1 MAKARAKKDERVD
14 PRPGPEA
21 DDARA
26 APDVDAG
33 AAPDPAPPDADA
45 AAAADPGHVG
55 VTLLVDDDSLDDL
68 DGVLR
73 RARRAGLR
81 DGQVLAAAGVITGTA
96 PADTIH
102 ELSLVRGI
110 RAAEPERT
118 IHLPPPDQPQ

>member
-1 MAKARAKKDERVD
+1 VAKARAKKDKQLD
-14 PRPGPEA
+14 PGRG
-21 DDARA
+21 
-26 APDVDAG
+26 
-33 AAPDPAPPDADA
+33 ADA
-45 AAAADPGHVG
+45 ASAPDAEKVG

-73 RARRAGLR
+73 RARKAGLR

-96 PADTIH
+96 HPDTLH

-118 IHLPPPDQPQ
+118 IQLPPPDQPQ

>member
-14 PRPGPEA
+14 PCPGPEA

-33 AAPDPAPPDADA
+33 AAPDPAP
-45 AAAADPGHVG
+45 VG

-118 IHLPPPDQPQ
+118 IQLPPPDQPQ

>member
-1 MAKARAKKDERVD
+1 MAKARAKKDQQVEPDR
-14 PRPGPEA
+14 GA
-21 DDARA
+21 DDA
-26 APDVDAG
+26 G
-33 AAPDPAPPDADA
+33 ATPDADA
-45 AAAADPGHVG
+45 AAAAADLGHVG

-73 RARRAGLR
+73 RARKAGLR

-118 IHLPPPDQPQ
+118 IQLPPPDQPQ

>member
-1 MAKARAKKDERVD
+1 MAKARAKKSQQVD
-14 PRPGPEA
+14 P
-21 DDARA
+21 DRA
-26 APDVDAG
+26 ADEDLTAPDADTDVG
-33 AAPDPAPPDADA
+33 AAPG
-45 AAAADPGHVG
+45 PGPVA

-73 RARRAGLR
+73 RVRKAGLR

-110 RAAEPERT
+110 RAAETVRT
-118 IHLPPPDQPQ
+118 IQLPPPDQPQ

>member
-1 MAKARAKKDERVD
+1 MAKARAKKDQQVD
-14 PRPGPEA
+14 PDPGAAQPTTPARPR
-21 DDARA
+21 DA
-26 APDVDAG
+26 DAG
-33 AAPDPAPPDADA
+33 AAP
-45 AAAADPGHVG
+45 DPGHVG

-73 RARRAGLR
+73 RARKAGLR

-118 IHLPPPDQPQ
+118 IQLPPPDQPQ

>member
-1 MAKARAKKDERVD
+1 VAKARAKKDRKVD
-14 PRPGPEA
+14 PDRAA
-21 DDARA
+21 DDAGPR
-26 APDVDAG
+26 PDTDVG
-33 AAPDPAPPDADA
+33 AAPDPGP
-45 AAAADPGHVG
+45 VG

-73 RARRAGLR
+73 RARKAGLR

-118 IHLPPPDQPQ
+118 IQLPPPDQPQ

>member
-1 MAKARAKKDERVD
+1 MAKARAKKDQQVEPDR
-14 PRPGPEA
+14 GA
-21 DDARA
+21 DDAGA
-26 APDVDAG
+26 TPDV
-33 AAPDPAPPDADA
+33 DA

-73 RARRAGLR
+73 RARNAGLR

-118 IHLPPPDQPQ
+118 IQLPPPDQPQ

>member
-1 MAKARAKKDERVD
+1 MAEARSKKEQPVD
-14 PRPGPEA
+14 PDCGA
-21 DDARA
+21 DNAGA
-26 APDVDAG
+26 APDADAG
-33 AAPDPAPPDADA
+33 AAPDPGP
-45 AAAADPGHVG
+45 VG

-73 RARRAGLR
+73 RARNAGLR

-96 PADTIH
+96 SADTLH

-118 IHLPPPDQPQ
+118 IQLPPPDQPQ

>member
-1 MAKARAKKDERVD
+1 MAKARAKKDQPVD
-14 PRPGPEA
+14 PDPP
-21 DDARA
+21 
-26 APDVDAG
+26 PPLPHDAG
-33 AAPDPAPPDADA
+33 ARPAPP
-45 AAAADPGHVG
+45 PPPHRSRQVG

-68 DGVLR
+68 EGVLR
-73 RARRAGLR
+73 RARKAGLR

-118 IHLPPPDQPQ
+118 IQLPPPDQPQ

>member
-1 MAKARAKKDERVD
+1 MAKARAKKDQQVEHDR
-14 PRPGPEA
+14 GA
-21 DDARA
+21 DDAGA
-26 APDVDAG
+26 PPDVDAG
-33 AAPDPAPPDADA
+33 
-45 AAAADPGHVG
+45 AAADPGHVG

-73 RARRAGLR
+73 RARKAGLR

-110 RAAEPERT
+110 RAAEPERK
-118 IHLPPPDQPQ
+118 IQLPPPDQPQ

>member
-1 MAKARAKKDERVD
+1 VAKARAKKDQQVEPDR
-14 PRPGPEA
+14 GA
-21 DDARA
+21 DDAGA
-26 APDVDAG
+26 TPDV
-33 AAPDPAPPDADA
+33 DA

-73 RARRAGLR
+73 RARNAGLR

-110 RAAEPERT
+110 RAAELERT
-118 IHLPPPDQPQ
+118 IQLPLPDQPQ

>member
-1 MAKARAKKDERVD
+1 MAKARAKKDQRVD
-14 PRPGPEA
+14 PDPDRGT
-21 DDARA
+21 DDSGA
-26 APDVDAG
+26 ASDVDVDPA
-33 AAPDPAPPDADA
+33 AAPDPAP
-45 AAAADPGHVG
+45 VG
-55 VTLLVDDDSLDDL
+55 VTLLVDDASLDDL

-73 RARRAGLR
+73 RARNAGLR

-118 IHLPPPDQPQ
+118 IQLPPPDQPQ

>member
-1 MAKARAKKDERVD
+1 MAKARAKKDQQVD
-14 PRPGPEA
+14 PDRGADEDVTALDADTDVVAATDPGP
-21 DDARA
+21 
-26 APDVDAG
+26 
-33 AAPDPAPPDADA
+33 
-45 AAAADPGHVG
+45 VG

-73 RARRAGLR
+73 RARKAGLR

-110 RAAEPERT
+110 RAAEPERK
-118 IHLPPPDQPQ
+118 IQLPPPDQPQ

>member
-1 MAKARAKKDERVD
+1 VAKARAKKDKQVD
-14 PRPGPEA
+14 PDR
-21 DDARA
+21 RA
-26 APDVDAG
+26 DAG
-33 AAPDPAPPDADA
+33 AALGAEN
-45 AAAADPGHVG
+45 VG

-73 RARRAGLR
+73 RARKAGLR

-96 PADTIH
+96 AAGTIH

-118 IHLPPPDQPQ
+118 IQLPPPDQPQ

>member
-1 MAKARAKKDERVD
+1 MAKARAKKDQQVD
-14 PRPGPEA
+14 PDRGA
-21 DDARA
+21 DE
-26 APDVDAG
+26 DVTA
-33 AAPDPAPPDADA
+33 PDADTDVGA
-45 AAAADPGHVG
+45 ATDPGPIG

-73 RARRAGLR
+73 RARNAGLR

-118 IHLPPPDQPQ
+118 IQLPPPDQPQ

>member
-1 MAKARAKKDERVD
+1 VAKARAKKDQQVEPDR
-14 PRPGPEA
+14 GA
-21 DDARA
+21 DDAGA
-26 APDVDAG
+26 TADVDAG
-33 AAPDPAPPDADA
+33 
-45 AAAADPGHVG
+45 AAADPGHVG

-73 RARRAGLR
+73 RASKAGLR

-118 IHLPPPDQPQ
+118 IQLPPPDQPQ

>member
-1 MAKARAKKDERVD
+1 MAKARAKKDQRVD
-14 PRPGPEA
+14 PDRGA
-21 DDARA
+21 DAV
-26 APDVDAG
+26 PDVGASSDVEAGDA
-33 AAPDPAPPDADA
+33 P
-45 AAAADPGHVG
+45 DPGHVG
-55 VTLLVDDDSLDDL
+55 VTLLVEDASLDDL

-73 RARRAGLR
+73 RARKAGLR

-118 IHLPPPDQPQ
+118 FQLPPPDQPQ

>member
-1 MAKARAKKDERVD
+1 MAKARAKKDQQVD
-14 PRPGPEA
+14 PDRGADHLVGALTEILRP
-21 DDARA
+21 
-26 APDVDAG
+26 
-33 AAPDPAPPDADA
+33 APDPAP
-45 AAAADPGHVG
+45 VR
-55 VTLLVDDDSLDDL
+55 VTLLVDDASLDDL

-73 RARRAGLR
+73 RARKAGLR

-118 IHLPPPDQPQ
+118 IQLPPPDQPQ

>member
-1 MAKARAKKDERVD
+1 VAKARGKKTDQVD
-14 PRPGPEA
+14 PDSSA
-21 DDARA
+21 
-26 APDVDAG
+26 DAG
-33 AAPDPAPPDADA
+33 TVPDPEL
-45 AAAADPGHVG
+45 VG

-73 RARRAGLR
+73 RARKAGLR

-96 PADTIH
+96 HPDTLH

-118 IHLPPPDQPQ
+118 IQLPPPDQPQ